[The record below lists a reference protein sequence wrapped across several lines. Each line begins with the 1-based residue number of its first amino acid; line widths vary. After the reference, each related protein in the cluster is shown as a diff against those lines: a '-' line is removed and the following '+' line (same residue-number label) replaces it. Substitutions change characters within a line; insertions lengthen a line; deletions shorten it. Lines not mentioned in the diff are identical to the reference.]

1 MQARQSQGATQLP
14 IQSSRPLV
22 GLSKLFFKF
31 DKPGVKQHAHLRLRL
46 LGFLVSDDSLM
57 FDRGDEAMVPRQ
69 RFIVW
74 TVVVTNGPRSLT
86 EFIKTGFFDAQC

>member
-1 MQARQSQGATQLP
+1 
-14 IQSSRPLV
+14 
-22 GLSKLFFKF
+22 
-31 DKPGVKQHAHLRLRL
+31 
-46 LGFLVSDDSLM
+46 
-57 FDRGDEAMVPRQ
+57 MVPRQ